1 MAVKLLALDMD
12 GTTLMNDHYTV
23 SKRNQQAIKWAIAQG
38 IEFVP
43 ATGRTITHLP
53 KDILNLKN
61 WRYAITSNGAFVY
74 DRQQDKVIYSDFLD
88 IHLVLQ
94 MIRELKKLELFFE
107 VYINGTSF
115 IEKHYLEH
123 AQRYHITEQSQ
134 LFLREKCNQIENI
147 FDFLLKENIHVEKI
161 FVPYIPDEIHPQVTQ
176 MFLQFPVALTSSV
189 DTNIEVNNQTA
200 NKGEALKYL
209 AKQLQIIPDEIMAVG
224 DSNNDYEML
233 EYAGIS
239 VAMGNGNEKVKKI
252 AKFQTLSNE
261 QDGVAHIIET
271 LVLHCELE

>member
-23 SKRNQQAIKWAIAQG
+23 SKRNQQAIKQAIAQG

-123 AQRYHITEQSQ
+123 AKKYHITEQSR
-134 LFLREKCNQIENI
+134 LFLQEKCNQIEDI

-161 FVPYIPDEIHPQVTQ
+161 FVPYIPDKVHSQVTQ

-209 AKQLQIIPDEIMAVG
+209 AKQLQIIPDEIMAIG

-239 VAMGNGNEKVKKI
+239 VAMENANEKVKKI

-271 LVLHCELE
+271 LVLHRELE